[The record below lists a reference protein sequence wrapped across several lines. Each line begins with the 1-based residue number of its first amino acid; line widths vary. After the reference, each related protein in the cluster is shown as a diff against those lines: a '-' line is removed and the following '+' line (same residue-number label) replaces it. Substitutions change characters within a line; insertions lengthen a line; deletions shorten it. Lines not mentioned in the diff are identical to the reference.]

1 MATEKKQTQENA
13 FMHWYHS
20 YQGKKV
26 VNIVYSVGASVVIVG
41 ALFKILHW
49 PGASYVLMAGMF
61 TEAFLFIIG
70 ALEAPHEEYHWAN
83 VFPQLLEFGS
93 PEERIEKA
101 AHQPAPT
108 LLSPAE
114 AAKGDEAH
122 AKEGTK
128 VAALNEK
135 EIEALNKSIKDLAS
149 TADQLA
155 GIGKVAESTNKLSAK
170 AEAAAEAADKFA
182 VAASAL
188 GQKNDQ
194 LGAAYDGVIAG
205 VQGAAENTKAFG
217 KSVEGVTAKVV
228 SLGPVY
234 DLQLAAIQANNDALK
249 ANNDAIKANNDAIK
263 AQGSAINANNDAFKA
278 QGAEVAAQTKQIK
291 AVGEQFAAVGAQVAE
306 LGKGVEAMQKANAE
320 ALKSQAAYEEATKKL
335 AAQVADLNKIYGNML
350 NALA

>member
-1 MATEKKQTQENA
+1 MATEKNQNKENA

-93 PEERIEKA
+93 PEDRIEKA
-101 AHQPAPT
+101 ANQPVPT
-108 LLSPAE
+108 LLNSVE
-114 AAKGDEAH
+114 AVKSVEMVS
-122 AKEGTK
+122 AKEGAK
-128 VAALNEK
+128 VAALNDK

-155 GIGKVAESTNKLSAK
+155 GISKVAESANKLSAK

-182 VAASAL
+182 VAANSL

-205 VQGAAENTKAFG
+205 VQGAANTTKELG
-217 KSVEGVTAKVV
+217 KGIESINAKVA
-228 SLGPVY
+228 SLGSVY
-234 DLQLAAIQANNDALK
+234 ELQIAAIQANNDA
-249 ANNDAIKANNDAIK
+249 
-263 AQGSAINANNDAFKA
+263 FKS

-306 LGKGVEAMQKANAE
+306 LGKGVEAMHKANAE